1 MNDLMALSAFGL
13 DSDANAHE
21 SQARLSTRHL
31 PVREN
36 ANGFILVTKFGID

>member
-13 DSDANAHE
+13 EGDAIARE
-21 SQARLSTRHL
+21 SNARLSTRYL

-36 ANGFILVTKFGID
+36 ANRFI